1 MVGVTTGFTEFIPT
15 TFEKYFFSVTQNLLH
30 SCLIQFKWCSER
42 LNGAQYIQDFL
53 EMDECER
60 DMAVYIDC
68 DDFKKVLREMKKD
81 YKHQNE
87 NIKEFLFADEFG
99 IIEVQKV
106 KKEQLKDLFF
116 HFIEPLIVNY

>member
-1 MVGVTTGFTEFIPT
+1 
-15 TFEKYFFSVTQNLLH
+15 
-30 SCLIQFKWCSER
+30 
-42 LNGAQYIQDFL
+42 
-53 EMDECER
+53 MDECER